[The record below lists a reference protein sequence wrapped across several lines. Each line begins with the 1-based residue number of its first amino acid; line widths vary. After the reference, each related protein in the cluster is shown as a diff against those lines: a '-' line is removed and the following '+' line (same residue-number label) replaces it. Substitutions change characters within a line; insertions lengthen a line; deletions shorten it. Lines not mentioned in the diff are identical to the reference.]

1 MFAAAC
7 RSLCA
12 VAALAAFFVSPVL
25 GQAKRDVA
33 KSALITDR
41 PDQTES
47 SAVVGRGLIQMEVG
61 WSFSEQD
68 ESGTRLR
75 SHAAP
80 QALFRVG
87 ILDGLEGRFGFAGW
101 IREEQRVSMDPTGPS
116 SSDRSGFGD
125 IDIGFKY
132 RLGDHTGT
140 GPDWAFLG
148 GATLPTGEGGF
159 GSQRV
164 DPNFRLSFA
173 YDLADRVSVGSNA
186 GARWTS
192 STTTQGT
199 ETLVD
204 FLYTLAFGFSLSER
218 VGTFAE
224 SFGFVALED
233 AGSSRHSL
241 DGGLT
246 FLVNYDVQFDV
257 SGGVGLNDAADD
269 WFVGAGLSIRLG
281 R

>member
-1 MFAAAC
+1 MSAAYRA
-7 RSLCA
+7 LCA
-12 VAALAAFFVSPVL
+12 VAVLAGFSVSPVL
-25 GQAKRDVA
+25 GQINRDVA
-33 KSALITDR
+33 KSALVTDR

-47 SAVVGRGLIQMEVG
+47 SAVVGRGLIQVEVG

-68 ESGTRLR
+68 ERGVRLR

-101 IREEQRVSMDPTGPS
+101 IREELLGSIDPAGPS
-116 SSDRSGFGD
+116 SNTSSGFGD

-132 RLGDHTGT
+132 RLGDHAGT

-148 GATLPTGEGGF
+148 GAKLPTGKDGL
-159 GSQRV
+159 GSERV

-173 YDLADRVSVGSNA
+173 YDLADRVSLGSNV
-186 GARWTS
+186 GALWTS
-192 STTTQGT
+192 SATVLGT

-204 FLYTLAFGFSLSER
+204 FLYTLALGFSVSER
-218 VGTFAE
+218 VGAFWE
-224 SFGFVALED
+224 SFGFVALEE
-233 AGSSRHSL
+233 AGSSRHSM

-246 FLVNYDVQFDV
+246 FLVNFDVQFDV

-269 WFVGAGLSIRLG
+269 WFVGAGLSIRIG
-281 R
+281 S